1 MSDKQESVE
10 VSVVSPMYNE
20 ELTVTEFVTRTYTAL
35 EKMQTTFELIIVND
49 GSKDKTESILR
60 KLSETYVNLKIV
72 CLARNSGQW
81 AATYA
86 GMQESVGDY
95 VVIIDGDLQQR
106 PEEIHLLVEKN
117 KEGFSLVS
125 GFRQKRKESYFLR
138 LLPSK
143 IANYVLRK
151 ITNCPAKDLGGFKCI
166 EGNMARAL
174 RLRAGQHRLLP
185 ALVWLRGGQ
194 VAEIPVSS
202 DPRFAGESH
211 YGLSR
216 SFDVLFDIALLW
228 MRNSFKAR
236 QIYLFGHIS
245 LLIFLI
251 SCSLFAWILY
261 EKVMFGLAM
270 ANRPPFFISLC
281 GIFIAMGFMSFG
293 FVLEI
298 ISDIQSTVS
307 ERKPYYIREVINK

>member
-20 ELTVTEFVTRTYTAL
+20 ELTVTEFVTRTYAAL

-60 KLSETYVNLKIV
+60 KLSETYANLKIV

-86 GMQESVGDY
+86 GLQESIGDY

-245 LLIFLI
+245 LLICLI

-261 EKVMFGLAM
+261 EKIIFGVAM
-270 ANRPPFFISLC
+270 ANRPPFFISLS

-307 ERKPYYIREVINK
+307 ERKPYYIREVIK

>member
-1 MSDKQESVE
+1 MSSLID

-20 ELTVTEFVTRTYTAL
+20 ELTVREFVTRAYAAL
-35 EKMQTTFELIIVND
+35 KAMNTSFELIVVDD
-49 GSKDKTESILR
+49 GSRDKTESILAE
-60 KLSETYVNLKIV
+60 LSEQYPELKVV
-72 CLARNSGQW
+72 CLSRNSGQW

-86 GMQESVGDY
+86 GMQESKGKY
-95 VVIIDGDLQQR
+95 VIIIDGDLQQR
-106 PEEIHLLVEKN
+106 PEEIHLLVNKN
-117 KEGFSLVS
+117 REGFSMVS
-125 GFRQKRKESYFLR
+125 GLREKRKESYLIR
-138 LLPSK
+138 LLPSM
-143 IANYVLRK
+143 IANYMLRR
-151 ITNCPAKDLGGFKCI
+151 ITGCPAKDLGGFKCI
-166 EGNMARAL
+166 EGEMARSL
-174 RLRAGQHRLLP
+174 SLRAGQHRLLP

-194 VAEIPVSS
+194 IAEVPVSS

-216 SFDVLFDIALLW
+216 SFDVLFDISLLW

-245 LLIFLI
+245 LLVFLF
-251 SCSLFAWILY
+251 SFGLFAWVLY
-261 EKVMFGLAM
+261 EKLMFAVDM

-281 GIFIAMGFMSFG
+281 GFFISMGFMSFG

-307 ERKPYYIREVINK
+307 DRKPYFISKVIQKNS